1 MAPPSFGLT
10 PTDKEAFLEVI
21 FLLMYYM
28 GFSYEEAYNLPLW
41 QREWFINRI
50 NREIKASQG
59 QSQAAHSNTPD
70 TRALMG
76 RARAQV
82 PSKLRRFT

>member
-10 PTDKEAFLEVI
+10 PTDKDQFLEII

-28 GFSYEEAYNLPLW
+28 GFSYTEAFNLPVW
-41 QREWFINRI
+41 QREWFIKRI
-50 NREIKASQG
+50 NKEIKASQG
-59 QSQAAHSNTPD
+59 QSHAPHANTPD
-70 TRALMG
+70 ARSMMG

>member
-1 MAPPSFGLT
+1 
-10 PTDKEAFLEVI
+10 VI

-28 GFSYEEAYNLPLW
+28 GFSYDEAFNLPIW

-50 NREIKASQG
+50 NKEIKQSQG
-59 QSQAAHSNTPD
+59 QSHAAHANTAEA
-70 TRALMG
+70 RELMG
-76 RARAQV
+76 KSRAQV